1 MRRHHVVL
9 VIVLALCV
17 GLVGLS
23 AQTKSAAPPQPK
35 SAAPA
40 AAPDPLKSGTVLQR
54 IDIKGAKGLEG
65 IAVLRE
71 LPAGGSSGKH
81 TQAGNEIVCII
92 DGSVIFEAQG
102 KPAKTIKSG
111 ESFTTAA
118 GEVHSVTN
126 ASKTAGAKAIAFY
139 VAKKGTALEDLGK
152 PVK

>member
-23 AQTKSAAPPQPK
+23 AQTKSAAPPK
-35 SAAPA
+35 SAAAA

-71 LPAGGSSGKH
+71 LPPGGSSGKH

-102 KPAKTIKSG
+102 KPAKTLKTG

-126 ASKTAGAKAIAFY
+126 ASKTAGAKAIGFY